1 MQMEAPLNQAIGRKL
16 RELREARGIRKER
29 IALELEMSAQNWAL
43 YEAGKQKLTV
53 TMLPTIAGLYGM
65 TVAELTA
72 ELFEEGLHERT
83 PASITTSE
91 NTQTD
96 LLIKSR
102 LAPTWPRIHQPARS
116 RELAAAG
123 AR

>member
-1 MQMEAPLNQAIGRKL
+1 MHVETPLNQAIGRKL

-29 IALELEMSAQNWAL
+29 LALDLEMSAQNWAL

-83 PASITTSE
+83 PVDVTTPE
-91 NTQTD
+91 NTQTH
-96 LLIKSR
+96 LLIKSS
-102 LAPTWPRIHQPARS
+102 LASSWPPIHQPART